1 MNKTITYDM
10 PSEGKDKISYLVSGY
25 SEAVRN
31 HYIEKAVSQSET
43 LFIINFDKSVSS
55 KTFSIFKN
63 AKYVNFEKQT
73 SIMNA
78 GTGFDVIYVIR
89 SVMRNI
95 MNMPSDVIAGVVHY
109 MTLIKEIYQIN
120 YPEQVLTAEELKKY
134 NNVDFVE
141 AEIESACRK
150 NGTDEYSM
158 KQRYLESA
166 SDAVTLSNIL
176 IHIESLI
183 GTNAFDNSMY
193 LKGEMNFFDFSEI
206 ESEDKLLVNLDNIKL
221 ALIDMTRKVEAGVI
235 IINSSNRHL
244 SVISDMLDK
253 LPHKATFSYFTKDIF
268 SNCDD
273 NICYD
278 FLEEF
283 DVNVFSAHNYISGQK
298 ISAMF
303 PERIVCT
310 SGYAERRMLHNPY
323 TNIFRK
329 KAERN
334 SASNLEYRPMYD
346 ANTIMNMTQ
355 NRALVYERKS
365 NRHRIEGI

>member
-150 NGTDEYSM
+150 NGTDEPIC
-158 KQRYLESA
+158 KA
-166 SDAVTLSNIL
+166 
-176 IHIESLI
+176 
-183 GTNAFDNSMY
+183 
-193 LKGEMNFFDFSEI
+193 EI
-206 ESEDKLLVNLDNIKL
+206 ETHVGNKHMD
-221 ALIDMTRKVEAGVI
+221 
-235 IINSSNRHL
+235 
-244 SVISDMLDK
+244 
-253 LPHKATFSYFTKDIF
+253 TKDGSRGGMNWEIGINIYYYILYVIF
-268 SNCDD
+268 CQ
-273 NICYD
+273 
-278 FLEEF
+278 LR
-283 DVNVFSAHNYISGQK
+283 G
-298 ISAMF
+298 
-303 PERIVCT
+303 
-310 SGYAERRMLHNPY
+310 
-323 TNIFRK
+323 
-329 KAERN
+329 
-334 SASNLEYRPMYD
+334 
-346 ANTIMNMTQ
+346 
-355 NRALVYERKS
+355 KS
-365 NRHRIEGI
+365 NEHI